1 MTERTGVIT
10 FKGNPMTLVG
20 ESVEVGADA
29 PSVTL
34 TGTDMSQVELGSFK
48 GRTVILSV
56 VPSLDTPVCDT
67 QTKRFNDAAGQLGED
82 IVVLT
87 ISLDL
92 PFAQRR
98 WCGATGAEHVM
109 TLSDYRGADFGRAYG
124 LLIKELHLLARAVLV
139 VDPKGD
145 VVYSEI
151 VPEVTQ
157 EPDYEAALAAA
168 RAAANA

>member
-1 MTERTGVIT
+1 V
-10 FKGNPMTLVG
+10 
-20 ESVEVGADA
+20 AD
-29 PSVTL
+29 
-34 TGTDMSQVELGSFK
+34 GG
-48 GRTVILSV
+48 
-56 VPSLDTPVCDT
+56 TPVEGSALSREQLD
-67 QTKRFNDAAGQLGED
+67 QLGED